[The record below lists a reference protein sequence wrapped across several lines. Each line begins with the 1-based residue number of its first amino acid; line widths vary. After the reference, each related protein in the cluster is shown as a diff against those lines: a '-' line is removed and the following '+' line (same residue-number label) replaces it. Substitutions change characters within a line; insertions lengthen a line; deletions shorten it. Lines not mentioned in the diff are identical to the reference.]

1 MIEHRVFVAIAALSA
16 SMPVAAQ
23 HTPDIAR
30 VPVTGSRIL
39 SQQAQLYGD
48 GPVTVIDSDA
58 IARSGATSLEQLL
71 QALPAS
77 AGTAGNQDSAYWTS
91 TGFGAAQVNLR
102 GLGINRTLVLING
115 RRVVAGGTGGATAV
129 DLNMLPLAMIARVEV
144 LRDGASAIYGAD
156 AVAGVVNVITKHP
169 ADTLSLTA
177 RYGATARGDGDAH
190 AADLVWGQRGERGAF
205 MASLNYA
212 GSGTIHMATRAP
224 CPLAEVAGALSCVGS
239 SSTTGGRALLADGR
253 RVNFN
258 QDPNGNPRAF
268 STYSAATHGYNSML
282 LLNAVNPIQRLGATA
297 IGNWQLDDATELFG
311 EAILT
316 ERHSRQ
322 QATPGTLGQFR
333 AIRINAAHPT
343 NPTGQDLLLER
354 RRVAEQGPRQFTQD
368 NQTWRVV
375 GGIKGRFSD
384 KIDWTV
390 ALNWGSNRAVDEVS
404 NVINLDRVDATLNA
418 ATCGKGG
425 APCGNY
431 LGFGNLTPA
440 VLDYIHTSTRDTG
453 GYEQRS
459 ASGSVQ
465 GELFDLPAGTVRFA
479 TGAEW
484 RSERGW
490 KDPDPL
496 IVSGIANT
504 NAQVPLSGT
513 YVARE
518 LFAELSLPLLQ
529 SLRLVNAGRLSDYS
543 QSGSTHTYKAAL
555 DWQALSQLSVRAGK
569 SSAFRAP
576 SVAEL
581 FGGITQGALTTTDP
595 CNKWNTRDPSSVI
608 YQNCLASKVP
618 AGFSQL
624 SPTILTTGGGSR
636 TLLPEVAH
644 TTTAGLLWQPLAA
657 LTLTVDYYR
666 IAIDNAIEAVPGSTK
681 LSVCYNSP
689 QLSHQ
694 FCQASSFTRDAQTGE
709 INFLSSQPANAAQLR
724 MAGVDFGA
732 LASTTVL
739 GWKATLS
746 ANASRLDRYDTTP
759 FAGGTPIQFAGKITG
774 GRGSYAHWRSLS
786 SLTLAQGPWSGSYA
800 VQTIGSAQ
808 DINAAPTAIG
818 AQVPAVAYHSASIKH
833 AFASKLE
840 LSFGVENLFDR
851 KAPYVA
857 SWIDANTD
865 TMTYDLRGRRWQLR
879 LAQQF

>member
-1 MIEHRVFVAIAALSA
+1 MIRHRVFVAVAALTA
-16 SMPVAAQ
+16 SLPAAAQ
-23 HTPDIAR
+23 DPAIAR

-39 SQQAQLYGD
+39 LQQAQLYGD
-48 GPVTVIDSDA
+48 GPVTVIDGDS

-77 AGTAGNQDSAYWTS
+77 SGSAGNQDSAYWTS

-115 RRVVAGGTGGATAV
+115 RRVVAGGTGGSTAV

-144 LRDGASAIYGAD
+144 LRDGASAVYGAD
-156 AVAGVVNVITKHP
+156 AVAGVVNVITRHP
-169 ADTLSLTA
+169 SDGLSLTA
-177 RYGATARGDGDAH
+177 RYGATARGDGQTQ
-190 AADLVWGQRGERGAF
+190 AADLVWGRRGERGAL
-205 MASLNYA
+205 MASLNIA
-212 GSGTIHMATRAP
+212 GSASINMASRAP
-224 CPLAEVAGALSCVGS
+224 CPLAEVAGALACVGS
-239 SSTTGGRALLADGR
+239 SSTVGGRALLADGR

-258 QDPNGNPRAF
+258 QDPTSDPRAF
-268 STYSAATHGYNSML
+268 APYSAAAHGYNSML
-282 LLNAVNPIQRLGATA
+282 LLNAVNPIERVGATVV
-297 IGNWQLDDATELFG
+297 GSWQLDKQSELFG
-311 EAILT
+311 EAMLT
-316 ERHSRQ
+316 ARHSRQ

-333 AIRINAAHPT
+333 AIRIKATHPS

-354 RRVAEQGPRQFTQD
+354 RRVAEQGPRQFDQD

-375 GGIKGRFSD
+375 GGVKGRLSEA
-384 KIDWTV
+384 IDWTV
-390 ALNWGSNRAVDEVS
+390 ALNWGRNRAVDKVS
-404 NVINLDRVDATLNA
+404 NVINLDRVDATLDA

-440 VLDYIHTSTRDTG
+440 VLDYIHTGTRDSG

-459 ASGSVQ
+459 ASASMQ
-465 GELFDLPAGTVRFA
+465 GELFELPAGTVRFA

-484 RSERGW
+484 RGERGW
-490 KDPDPL
+490 KEPDPL
-496 IVSGIANT
+496 ITAGIANT
-504 NAQVPLSGT
+504 NAQVPLSGS
-513 YVARE
+513 YIARE
-518 LFAELSLPLLQ
+518 VFAELSLPLLQ
-529 SLRLVNAGRLSDYS
+529 SLRLTGAGRLSDYS
-543 QSGSTHTYKAAL
+543 QSGRTHTYQASL
-555 DWQALSQLSVRAGK
+555 DWQALPRLSIRAGK

-595 CNKWNTRDPSSVI
+595 CNRWNTRDPASVL
-608 YQNCLASKVP
+608 YQNCLASQVP
-618 AGFSQL
+618 AGFTQL
-624 SPTILTTGGGSR
+624 SPTILTTGGGNR
-636 TLLPEVAH
+636 ALAPEVAR
-644 TTTAGLLWQPLAA
+644 TDSAGLLWQPVAA
-657 LTLTVDYYR
+657 LSLTLDYFR

-681 LSVCYNSP
+681 LSVCYNAP
-689 QLSHQ
+689 QLSHP
-694 FCQASSFTRDAQTGE
+694 FCQPSSFTRDALTGE
-709 INFLSSQPANAAQLR
+709 INFLSSQPANAASLR
-724 MAGVDFGA
+724 LAGIDIGA
-732 LASTTVL
+732 QARTTVL

-774 GRGSYAHWRSLS
+774 GRGSYARWRSLS
-786 SLTLAQGPWSGSYA
+786 SLTLVQGPWSGSYT

-808 DINAAPTAIG
+808 DINAAPAAIG
-818 AQVPAVAYHSASIKH
+818 ARVPAVAYHGISLKH
-833 AFASKLE
+833 RFAGGRD
-840 LSFGVENLFDR
+840 LSLGVENLFDR
-851 KAPYVA
+851 AAPYVA